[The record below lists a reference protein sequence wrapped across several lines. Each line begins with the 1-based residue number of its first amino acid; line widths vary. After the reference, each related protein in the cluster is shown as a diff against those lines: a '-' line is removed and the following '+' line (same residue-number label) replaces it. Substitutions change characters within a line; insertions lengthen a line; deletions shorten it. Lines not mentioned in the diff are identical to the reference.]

1 MTRPKYENKILRSV
15 IGEPQMPTMEITMI
29 KVDDRAATVDR
40 FFTDIWS
47 FDNEVEQAT
56 SISFYTLSQELDP

>member
-15 IGEPQMPTMEITMI
+15 IGESQMPTTEITMI
-29 KVDDRAATVDR
+29 KVDDRAAAVDR
-40 FFTDIWS
+40 SLADIWS

-56 SISFYTLSQELDP
+56 

>member
-56 SISFYTLSQELDP
+56 